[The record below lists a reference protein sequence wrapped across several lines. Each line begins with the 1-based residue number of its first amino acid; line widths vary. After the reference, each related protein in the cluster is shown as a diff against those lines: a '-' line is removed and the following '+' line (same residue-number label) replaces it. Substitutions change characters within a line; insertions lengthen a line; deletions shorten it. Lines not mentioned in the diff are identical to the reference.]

1 MKRLTQW
8 LLVLFAMVAFLVGP
22 TAMAEP
28 LSLID
33 DAHLLTHKEQDE
45 VENAL
50 KAVEKKHHVRLA
62 VVTIDSLDD
71 VDAVNVKTP
80 KEFTDWALDTEF
92 HDGEKGNM
100 VLTLIMDSR
109 DWTISTDKQMRQK
122 ITDGAAIDH
131 LSDAFLSDLKDGHY
145 ASAFKN
151 YAGRADDML
160 TYYETEGE
168 AYDPDDEFDYIYF
181 GLAVLFAL
189 AGGFGLRQHLIAQM
203 SNVRPALVADAYL
216 DKDSFALTHE
226 SDTFLFMNVTRV
238 KKEHHDRDNDNSSG
252 GGSSHGGGGG
262 KF

>member
-1 MKRLTQW
+1 MKRFTQC
-8 LLVLFAMVAFLVGP
+8 LLVLVAMVLFLVGP
-22 TAMAEP
+22 TVMAENK
-28 LSLID
+28 SLID
-33 DAHLLTHKEQDE
+33 EAHLLTVQEQKE
-45 VENAL
+45 VEETL
-50 KAVEKKHHVRLA
+50 KAIEKKHHIRLA

-71 VDAVNVKTP
+71 VDAVNAKTP

-216 DKDSFALTHE
+216 DKDSFSLTHE